1 MANNANRCIYADS
14 GTRSQS
20 VIESDPTLR
29 QRRAKKNL
37 GIQKE
42 RFLKNISIMEIE
54 NIADVLP
61 VTYFAL

>member
-14 GTRSQS
+14 GSLFQS

-37 GIQKE
+37 EIQKE

>member
-1 MANNANRCIYADS
+1 MANNATGSIYADS
-14 GTRSQS
+14 GSRSQS

-29 QRRAKKNL
+29 QGRARKKIGNSKRK
-37 GIQKE
+37 I
-42 RFLKNISIMEIE
+42 LKNISIMEIE